1 MAEEAKAKETEKA
14 PEKEAPKGK
23 EAEGKEGDA
32 PAEGDAAAPKGLLAD
47 KKKLIMFGG
56 IGAAVLLIIAGAAI
70 WFFVLKTPKEAETDS
85 VVGGAGA
92 ADGARAGPSVY
103 YDVPEFSLNLAPSGQ
118 QEHFLRLKV
127 TLELATAEEQK
138 TVETNAAR
146 LQDDYLQYL
155 RQLRLDD
162 LRGNAGLQRMKEDL
176 LLRASQTLAP
186 VRVKNVLFREVL
198 VQ

>member
-1 MAEEAKAKETEKA
+1 MAEEAKAKDA
-14 PEKEAPKGK
+14 EKEAPKGR
-23 EAEGKEGDA
+23 EAEAKEGET
-32 PAEGDAAAPKGLLAD
+32 PEGGDAAAPKGLFAD
-47 KKKLIMFGG
+47 KKKLVMFGG
-56 IGAAVLLIIAGAAI
+56 IGVGLLLIVAGLAV
-70 WFFVLKTPKEAETDS
+70 WFLVLRHPKDADG

-92 ADGARAGPSVY
+92 ANGAVAGPSVY
-103 YDVPEFSLNLAPSGQ
+103 FDVPEFSLNLAPSGQ

-138 TVETNAAR
+138 AVETNAAR